1 VVNDTVWYFADFLP
15 TAADLAGAEIPAGLD
30 GISIKPT
37 LFGND
42 QDLSDRMLYWEFHER
57 GFKQAARWGNW
68 KAVRLGLKQPVQL
81 FHLIGD
87 AGEQYDL
94 ASQYPKV
101 GAKFERFLNHERT
114 DSEHWPIKVK

>member
-1 VVNDTVWYFADFLP
+1 MTRFGILQISFPPPPIWR
-15 TAADLAGAEIPAGLD
+15 AEIPQRLD
-30 GISIKPT
+30 GVSIKPT
-37 LFGND
+37 LMGEY

-68 KAVRLGLKQPVQL
+68 KAVRIGLKNPVQL

-94 ASQYPKV
+94 AIHYPNV
-101 GAKFERFLNHERT
+101 VSKFERFLNNERT
-114 DSEHWPIKVK
+114 ESEHWPIEVK